1 LDANW
6 VDYLL
11 IALYFVFVLGIGL
24 SARASVSSSID
35 FFLSGRSLPAWVTG
49 LAFISANLGAVEIM
63 GMSANGAQYGM
74 ATFHYYWIGAIPA
87 MLFLAVVMMP
97 FYYGSKVRSV
107 PEFMLR
113 RFGPTAHLVNSISFA
128 VAQVLIAGVNLYLLA
143 TIVNALLGWNI
154 WLSTVIAAIIVLSYI
169 TLGGLSAAIYNEVLQ
184 FFVIVAALLPL
195 TLLALN
201 KIGGWGGL
209 QDKMDSAGTS
219 GDLKAW
225 PGTTI
230 TTYSSSFWSV
240 VGIVFGLGFVLSFGY
255 WTTNF
260 VEVQRA
266 MASKDM
272 NSARRAP
279 IIGSFPKMFI
289 PFIII
294 IPGIIAAALV
304 TPLAQM
310 KHSGAATGAGGI
322 TYNDSLLL
330 LMKQLLPNG
339 LLGVAIAGLLAAFMA
354 GMAANISAF
363 NTVMS
368 YDIWQTY
375 VQKDKPDGF
384 YTAFGRLATV
394 VATALAIGTSYFAS
408 QFPNMMTYLQTLFG
422 FFNAPLFA
430 TFILGMFWKRMT
442 ATAGW
447 TGLVSGTLAAV
458 LVAFL
463 SEDAF
468 GSASI
473 GTLHIGG
480 QGASF
485 VAAGAAFV
493 VDIVV
498 SVLGGVR
505 AAWPGLLPDAQGG
518 PARRARRPLVA
529 RPHQARRGLAGP
541 GHHPQHRLPLG
552 AGSHESRQ
560 RAVGADPVEGRAV
573 RRPQHRR
580 CAAVPVRRD
589 PARCLVRDLRCAEGQ
604 GERHQ
609 RQPLGR
615 PGARRG
621 GSPLRGLGGDPPDRG
636 R

>member
-1 LDANW
+1 MTVWASSILRMDANW

-11 IALYFVFVLGIGL
+11 IAMYFVFVLGIGL
-24 SARASVSSSID
+24 FARAQVSSSID

-63 GMSANGAQYGM
+63 GMSANGAEYGM

-154 WLSTVIAAIIVLSYI
+154 WLSTFVAAAIVLSYI

-184 FFVIVAALLPL
+184 FFVIIAALLPL
-195 TLLALN
+195 TLLALHN
-201 KIGGWGGL
+201 VGGWGGL
-209 QDKMDSAGTS
+209 KDKMSSAGTS
-219 GDLKAW
+219 ADLNSW

-266 MASKDM
+266 LASKDM

-279 IIGSFPKMFI
+279 IIGSFPKMFL

-294 IPGIIAAALV
+294 VPGILAAVLV
-304 TPLAQM
+304 TPLASM
-310 KHSGAATGAGGI
+310 KHAGKATGTGGI

-363 NTVMS
+363 NTVTS

-375 VQKDKPDGF
+375 IRKDKPDHY
-384 YTAFGRLATV
+384 YTTFGRVATV

-408 QFPNMMTYLQTLFG
+408 QFPNMMTYLQNLFG

-442 ATAGW
+442 AAAGW
-447 TGLVSGTLAAV
+447 TGLVSGMLAAV

-468 GSASI
+468 GSVST
-473 GTLHIGG
+473 GVLHIGG
-480 QGASF
+480 QGAAF

-493 VDIVV
+493 ADVLV
-498 SVLGGVR
+498 SVIVTM
-505 AAWPGLLPDAQGG
+505 
-518 PARRARRPLVA
+518 VT
-529 RPHQARRGLAGP
+529 
-541 GHHPQHRLPLG
+541 
-552 AGSHESRQ
+552 ESR
-560 RAVGADPVEGRAV
+560 E
-573 RRPQHRR
+573 
-580 CAAVPVRRD
+580 
-589 PARCLVRDLRCAEGQ
+589 ES
-604 GERHQ
+604 E
-609 RQPLGR
+609 
-615 PGARRG
+615 
-621 GSPLRGLGGDPPDRG
+621 LRGLVYSLTPKEDLRDEHDDHWWLSPTRLAGVSLVMVIVLNVIFH
-636 R
+636 

>member
-1 LDANW
+1 MVPLDSSGVLRLDASW
-6 VDYLL
+6 VDY
-11 IALYFVFVLGIGL
+11 ALVAVYFVFVLGIGL
-24 SARASVSSSID
+24 MARRSVSTSLD

-63 GMSANGAQYGM
+63 GMSANGAQIGM

-113 RFGPTAHLVNSISFA
+113 RFGPAAHLVNSISFA

-143 TIVNALLGWNI
+143 TIVHSLLGWPI
-154 WLSTVIAAIIVLSYI
+154 LVSTVIAALIVLSYI

-184 FFVIVAALLPL
+184 FFVIVAALTPL
-195 TLLALN
+195 TFIGLY

-209 QDKMDSAGTS
+209 KDKMASAGTTS
-219 GDLKAW
+219 QLSSW
-225 PGTTI
+225 PGNALTGFG
-230 TTYSSSFWSV
+230 SSFWSV
-240 VGIVFGLGFVLSFGY
+240 IGIVFGLGFVLSFGY

-289 PFIII
+289 PFIVIL
-294 IPGIIAAALV
+294 PGMLAAVLV
-304 TPLAQM
+304 PELA
-310 KHSGAATGAGGI
+310 KYKSNGGHGGSI
-322 TYNDSLLL
+322 TYNDSMLL
-330 LMKQLLPNG
+330 LMRDLLPNG

-363 NTVMS
+363 NTVFS

-375 VQKDKPDGF
+375 VQKDKPDHF
-384 YTAFGRLATV
+384 YTGLGRWATLG
-394 VATALAIGTSYFAS
+394 ATIIAIGTSLLAGQYT
-408 QFPNMMTYLQTLFG
+408 NMMNYLQTLFG

-442 ATAGW
+442 AAAGW
-447 TGLVSGTLAAV
+447 VGLVGGTLAAV
-458 LVAFL
+458 VVAIL
-463 SEDAF
+463 SKDAL
-468 GSASI
+468 GSLSVGALNLS
-473 GTLHIGG
+473 G

-493 VDIVV
+493 VDIILSIVITFMTE
-498 SVLGGVR
+498 SK
-505 AAWPGLLPDAQGG
+505 PDSQ
-518 PARRARRPLVA
+518 
-529 RPHQARRGLAGP
+529 
-541 GHHPQHRLPLG
+541 
-552 AGSHESRQ
+552 
-560 RAVGADPVEGRAV
+560 
-573 RRPQHRR
+573 
-580 CAAVPVRRD
+580 
-589 PARCLVRDLRCAEGQ
+589 
-604 GERHQ
+604 
-609 RQPLGR
+609 
-615 PGARRG
+615 
-621 GSPLRGLGGDPPDRG
+621 LRGLVYSLTPKEDFEDEHEAHWWLSPTKLAGVSLVMVIVLNVIFN
-636 R
+636 